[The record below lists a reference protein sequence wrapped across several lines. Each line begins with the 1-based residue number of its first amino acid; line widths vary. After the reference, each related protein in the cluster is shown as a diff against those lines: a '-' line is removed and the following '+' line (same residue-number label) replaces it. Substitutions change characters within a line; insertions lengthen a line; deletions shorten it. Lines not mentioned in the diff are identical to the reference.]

1 MAQELKIT
9 LDLYEGPLDLLL
21 DLIRRQKLDICDI
34 PIAKVTAQYL
44 DYLHLMKEMNVD
56 VASEFLLIAAQ
67 LIYIKSRMLLPID
80 PDALPDEEED
90 PRAELVRRLLEH
102 EKFKNAAEMLYQ
114 RELVEKST
122 WTRPGGLDIEQS
134 ELEPKVTATLF
145 DMLAVFR
152 DVLKRFEE
160 RPSIDIDREEF
171 TVEEMVSM
179 ILRQLET
186 EPSGLPFMKL
196 MEKFS
201 TRKALITAF
210 LALLEL
216 ARIRAIKI
224 GQKDAFGD
232 IHLRANPKYERS
244 QSFSLA

>member
-21 DLIRRQKLDICDI
+21 DLIRRQKLEIYNI
-34 PIAKVTAQYL
+34 PIAEVTAQYL
-44 DYLHLMKEMNVD
+44 DYLHLMKEMDVD

-67 LIYIKSRMLLPID
+67 LIYLKSRMLLPLD
-80 PDALPDEEED
+80 PDAAADEEED

-122 WTRPGGLDIEQS
+122 WTRPGDLNVEQS
-134 ELEPKVTATLF
+134 ELEPEVTATLF
-145 DMLAVFR
+145 DILAVFR
-152 DVLKRFEE
+152 DVIKRVEE
-160 RPSIDIDREEF
+160 RPSIDIHREEF
-171 TVEEMVSM
+171 TIEEMATL
-179 ILRQLET
+179 ILGQVENT
-186 EPSGLPFMKL
+186 PTGLTFMKL
-196 MEKFS
+196 MERFS
-201 TRKALITAF
+201 TRQALITAF

-216 ARIRAIKI
+216 SRIRAIQI

-232 IHLRANPKYERS
+232 IQLRANPKYERS

>member
-1 MAQELKIT
+1 MAHELKIT

-21 DLIRRQKLDICDI
+21 DLIRGQKLDIYDI
-34 PIAKVTAQYL
+34 PIAEVCAQYL
-44 DYLHLMKEMNVD
+44 DYLQLMKEMDVD

-67 LIYIKSRMLLPID
+67 LIYIKSRMLLPRE
-80 PDALPDEEED
+80 PDAVSAEEED

-114 RELVEKST
+114 MELVEKST
-122 WTRPGGLDIEQS
+122 WTRPGGLEIEAS
-134 ELEPKVTATLF
+134 ELEPEVTATLF

-152 DVLKRFEE
+152 DVLKRLEE

-171 TVEEMVSM
+171 TVEEMAAL
-179 ILRQLET
+179 ILGQLESSA
-186 EPSGLPFMKL
+186 SGLGFTKL
-196 MEKFS
+196 MERFS

-216 ARIRAIKI
+216 ARVRAIQI
-224 GQKDAFGD
+224 GQKDPLGD